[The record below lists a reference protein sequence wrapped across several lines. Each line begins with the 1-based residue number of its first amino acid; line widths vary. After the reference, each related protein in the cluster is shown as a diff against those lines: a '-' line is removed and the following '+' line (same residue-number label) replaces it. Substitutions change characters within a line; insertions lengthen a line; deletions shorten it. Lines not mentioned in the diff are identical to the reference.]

1 MSSLFIAFGFISFVM
16 FLYTVYSQAQQIK
29 ALKKTVRRQRHLLKF
44 ASDQPAQDY
53 DDVEKQLEEAWA
65 EIEKIFRKNASK
77 K

>member
-1 MSSLFIAFGFISFVM
+1 MSIIFITFGFIAFFV

-44 ASDQPAQDY
+44 ASDQPAQETDN
-53 DDVEKQLEEAWA
+53 VEKYLEEDWA
-65 EIEKIFRKNASK
+65 EIEKIFRQNSTK

>member
-1 MSSLFIAFGFISFVM
+1 MSNLFIAFGFISFVM

-29 ALKKTVRRQRHLLKF
+29 ELKKTVRRQRHLLKL

-53 DDVEKQLEEAWA
+53 DDVEKQLEEDWA
-65 EIEKIFRKNASK
+65 EIEKIFRQNSTK

>member
-1 MSSLFIAFGFISFVM
+1 MSNLFIAFGFISFVM

-29 ALKKTVRRQRHLLKF
+29 ALKKTVRRQRHLLKL

-53 DDVEKQLEEAWA
+53 DDVEKQLEEDWA
-65 EIEKIFRKNASK
+65 EIEKIFRQNSTK

>member
-1 MSSLFIAFGFISFVM
+1 MSNIFIAFGFISFVM

-29 ALKKTVRRQRHLLKF
+29 ALKKTVRSQRHLLKL

-53 DDVEKQLEEAWA
+53 DDVEKQLEEDWA
-65 EIEKIFRKNASK
+65 EIEKIFRQNSTK

>member
-29 ALKKTVRRQRHLLKF
+29 ALKKTVRRQRHLLKC
-44 ASDQPAQDY
+44 ASDQPAQETDN
-53 DDVEKQLEEAWA
+53 VEKYLEEDWA
-65 EIEKIFRKNASK
+65 EIEKIFRQNSTK

>member
-1 MSSLFIAFGFISFVM
+1 MSNIFITFGFISFVM

-44 ASDQPAQDY
+44 ASDHPAQETDN
-53 DDVEKQLEEAWA
+53 VEKYLEEDWA
-65 EIEKIFRKNASK
+65 EIEKIFQQNSTK